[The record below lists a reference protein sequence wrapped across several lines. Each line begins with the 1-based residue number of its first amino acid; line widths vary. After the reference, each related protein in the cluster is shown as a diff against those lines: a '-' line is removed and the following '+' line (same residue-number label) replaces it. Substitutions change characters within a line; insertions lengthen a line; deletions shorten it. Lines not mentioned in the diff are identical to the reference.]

1 MTIQEQLLFP
11 SKIKR
16 YDENTNIYNIYI
28 FNKSGICFYS
38 KSFTDH
44 FKIEKNLLS
53 PFITALMS
61 FSEEMMG
68 KRFKTIEMND
78 VKLVIFE
85 KCSIFYSV
93 LSDSIENLTFLDEI
107 ISKINKKVITYIRKN
122 KVNIEGEIIYNS
134 KLNETIDNIIN
145 EIISDEFDLE
155 KEESIKEFLNKLT
168 LRDDI
173 DGIILSTNR
182 GKVIYSSFDK
192 PNLRKFLKEVDF
204 RVKIYN
210 NSILRLFYTFKDKKY
225 IFSEYLQD
233 KYFIILV
240 FDSNVKF
247 GVAEYLLTKIVNSIK
262 KILSS

>member
-1 MTIQEQLLFP
+1 MTIQEQFLFP

-16 YDENTNIYNIYI
+16 YYENTNIHNIFI
-28 FNKSGICFYS
+28 FNKSGICFYG
-38 KSFTDH
+38 KNFTDH

-53 PFITALMS
+53 PFITAIMS

-68 KRFKTIEMND
+68 KRIKTIEMND
-78 VKLVIFE
+78 IKLVIFE
-85 KCSIFYSV
+85 KDSIFYSV
-93 LSDSIENLTFLDEI
+93 LSDSIENLSFLDDI
-107 ISKINKKVITYIRKN
+107 ISKINKKVTTYIRKN
-122 KVNIEGEIIYNS
+122 KVKIDGEIIYNS
-134 KLNETIDNIIN
+134 KLNETLDNIIN

-168 LRDDI
+168 LRDDV
-173 DGIILSTNR
+173 DGFILSTNR

-192 PNLRKFLKEVDF
+192 SDLRKFLKEVDF

-210 NSILRLFYTFKDKKY
+210 NSILRLFYTFKDNKY
-225 IFSEYLQD
+225 IFSEYIQD

-247 GVAEYLLTKIVNSIK
+247 GIAEYLLTKIVNSIK
-262 KILSS
+262 KILS

>member
-1 MTIQEQLLFP
+1 MTIQEQFLFP

-16 YDENTNIYNIYI
+16 YYENTNIHNIFI
-28 FNKSGICFYS
+28 FNKSGICFYG
-38 KSFTDH
+38 KNFTDH

-53 PFITALMS
+53 PFITAIMS

-68 KRFKTIEMND
+68 KRIKTIEMND
-78 VKLVIFE
+78 IKLVIFE
-85 KCSIFYSV
+85 KDSIFYSV
-93 LSDSIENLTFLDEI
+93 LSDSIENLSFLDDI
-107 ISKINKKVITYIRKN
+107 ISKINKKVTTYIRKN
-122 KVNIEGEIIYNS
+122 KVKIDGEIIYDS
-134 KLNETIDNIIN
+134 KMNKVFDIIIN
-145 EIISDEFDLE
+145 DIISDEFDLE

-173 DGIILSTNR
+173 DGIIFSTNR
-182 GKVIYSSFDK
+182 GKVVYSSFDK
-192 PNLRKFLKEVDF
+192 SDLRKFLKEVEF
-204 RVKIYN
+204 RVKIFN

-225 IFSEYLQD
+225 IFSEYIQE

-262 KILSS
+262 KIFS